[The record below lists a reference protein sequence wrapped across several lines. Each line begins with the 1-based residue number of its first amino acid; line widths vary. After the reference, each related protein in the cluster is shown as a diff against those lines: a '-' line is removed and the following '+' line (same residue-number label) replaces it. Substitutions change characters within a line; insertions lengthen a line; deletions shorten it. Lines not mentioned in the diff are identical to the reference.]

1 MIFNEEKS
9 KCKRFDVDAN
19 MGKAQSK
26 LRNTSKEEPKKNKRV
41 RILYE

>member
-1 MIFNEEKS
+1 MLFYKENS
-9 KCKRFDVDAN
+9 KCERFDVDAN